1 MSENNP
7 WGDQKI
13 DLKLPNFSKLPKIG
27 ASLFGII
34 IVIILAIWIG
44 TGFFSVKAD
53 QMAVVKRFGKIVKVV
68 GSGLHYH
75 LPYPIE
81 TIDRA
86 EVTKIHRIEI
96 GFRTIRNGQFRSVP
110 KEALMLTGDE
120 NIVSIDLIVQYKISD
135 IRKYL
140 YNVVD
145 VQKTIKD
152 VAESAIREVSGKEKI
167 DDLLTTGKSRIQME
181 TLHILQTVL
190 NEYDTGVKVVAV
202 QLQDVEPPK
211 AVIDSFKDVASAKE
225 DKSRFINEAE
235 SYANEIIPRAR
246 AKAASMILE
255 AEAYQS
261 EKIERAKGDTARFL
275 EVLKNYKAAPEIT
288 KKRLYLET
296 MSKVLQDRDKLIF
309 DSEIKNVNPFIGL
322 DNLIGGRK

>member
-1 MSENNP
+1 
-7 WGDQKI
+7 
-13 DLKLPNFSKLPKIG
+13 
-27 ASLFGII
+27 
-34 IVIILAIWIG
+34 
-44 TGFFSVKAD
+44 
-53 QMAVVKRFGKIVKVV
+53 MAVVKRFGKIVKVV

-261 EKIERAKGDTARFL
+261 EKIEKAKGDTARFL